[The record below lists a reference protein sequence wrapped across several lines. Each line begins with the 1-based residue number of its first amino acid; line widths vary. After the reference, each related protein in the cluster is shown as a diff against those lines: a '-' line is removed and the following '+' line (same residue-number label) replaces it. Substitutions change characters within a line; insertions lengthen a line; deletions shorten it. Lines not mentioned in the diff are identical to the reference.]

1 MDLRELPGLAED
13 YPAYQEL
20 KKAVARGGVTQ
31 LEGLPVPAKGW
42 LLAQLQRDT
51 DRPLV
56 VISYNDEQAGR
67 LAADMARYG
76 VEEDALTS
84 LVSSTETLIFAEGA
98 PDLAQTGKRVAA
110 LQKMA
115 RGESRVFVGSV
126 GAWLQRAIAPDL
138 IRDRRVT
145 LTVGESVDIGQ
156 FEKSL
161 VDFGYERVEAVE
173 SAGQWTRRGGI
184 LDIFPGDTVLP
195 FRVDFFGDD
204 IESIRPFDVETQ
216 RSVGKADAL
225 TIAAVREVPL
235 EDVAVADAVSRVKR
249 ELLGRMAAVKK
260 ANLDGRGAEHAE
272 RLEERIEGDIAQ
284 LQSQAYFDSTEYY
297 LPYLYPDAACALD
310 YIPGDFDHS
319 G

>member
-20 KKAVARGGVTQ
+20 KKAVAHGGVTQ

-51 DRPLV
+51 NQPLV
-56 VISYNDEQAGR
+56 VISYNAEQAAR
-67 LAADMARYG
+67 LTADLARYG

-98 PDLAQTGKRVAA
+98 PDLAQTGQRVAA

-115 RGESRVFVGSV
+115 QGSPRVVVGPI
-126 GAWLQRAIAPDL
+126 GAWLQRAVRPEL
-138 IRDRRVT
+138 IKNRRVT
-145 LTVGESVDIGQ
+145 LTVGEAVDIGG

-161 VDFGYERVEAVE
+161 IDFGYERVEAVE
-173 SAGQWTRRGGI
+173 AAGQWTRRGGI
-184 LDIFPGDTVLP
+184 LDIFPGDAALP

-216 RSVGKADAL
+216 RSVGKVETL
-225 TIAAVREVPL
+225 MIAAVREVPY
-235 EDVAVADAVSRVKR
+235 EAAAVAAAIARLKR
-249 ELLGRMAAVKK
+249 ELPGRVQALKK
-260 ANLDGRGAEHAE
+260 ANLDDRGR
-272 RLEERIEGDIAQ
+272 
-284 LQSQAYFDSTEYY
+284 STR
-297 LPYLYPDAACALD
+297 
-310 YIPGDFDHS
+310 S
-319 G
+319 GWRSGSRATSPSCSPTPTSTRWSITSPISTPTPSARWIISPTMP